1 MLFLEY
7 LHPAEKKGSVQ
18 THVEERYPRNDKE
31 ERRGKQRKEC
41 GAKVS
46 QQLRKFSWRSIRC
59 GISLPVAPRIPFSP
73 SCFYLLFPLL
83 HTLRW
88 ARTLEMRERAR
99 HCVPGPCVLDRKE
112 NWSDYPMH
120 VGRCSS
126 RHGDAVISW
135 VFFYDCVWEGKDFL
149 IVWKEGFICFVLCR
163 FYMIRDA
170 VVCVFVVF
178 CWWKWEWFTN
188 CSCYRK

>member
-83 HTLRW
+83 LTLRW

-135 VFFYDCVWEGKDFL
+135 VFFKTVCGRERIFWLCEKKGLSVLFYVDF
-149 IVWKEGFICFVLCR
+149 IWFVTQLYVCLL
-163 FYMIRDA
+163 FLLMEVG
-170 VVCVFVVF
+170 VVY
-178 CWWKWEWFTN
+178 KL
-188 CSCYRK
+188 